1 MGLYIVNKDGYV
13 IGWVDTNAEA
23 NALLEQVPDDIY
35 TFFVGG
41 LPDEVESFI
50 LQLNTADEEGLT
62 FFDRLV
68 LKYGK
73 VPEKINP
80 MQEIKDTFLRY
91 NTFFIKLRGDLLN
104 DRTVGQMF
112 SVLHRTLP
120 AGSAF
125 FVLLERSN
133 IDEGLVDSASEGAE
147 IFYALD
153 ADEGVDDNFG
163 ERVLAESVI

>member
-1 MGLYIVNKDGYV
+1 MGLYIVDKDGNV

-41 LPDEVESFI
+41 LPNEVQDFM
-50 LQLNTADEEGLT
+50 LRLNTPDSEGLT
-62 FFDRLV
+62 FFDRLKQ
-68 LKYGK
+68 KYGR
-73 VPEKINP
+73 VPENINP
-80 MQEIKDTFLRY
+80 FREIKDIFLRY
-91 NTFFIKLRGDLLN
+91 NTFFIKLRGELLS

-133 IDEGLVDSASEGAE
+133 IEEGLVDAAGEE
-147 IFYALD
+147 TDIFYALD
-153 ADEGVDDNFG
+153 VDEGVDDNFG